1 MTRSIPSMSSLG
13 NASPQSIMMM
23 LSPYSMAVMFIPI
36 CSSPPRG
43 IILTLQSAVSFFTFF
58 TIHNLFL
65 IFILRPAFTAKSIE
79 LYLVVCHE
87 KAQFLHNLLFQTVQ
101 KV

>member
-65 IFILRPAFTAKSIE
+65 FILLPAFTAKSVE
-79 LYLVVCHE
+79 LHLVVRHE
-87 KAQFLHNLLFQTVQ
+87 KAQFLHDLFFQAVQ

>member
-1 MTRSIPSMSSLG
+1 MTRSIPSISSLG
-13 NASPQSIMMM
+13 NASPQSITIM

-43 IILTLQSAVSFFTFF
+43 IILTLQFSVSFFTFF

-65 IFILRPAFTAKSIE
+65 FFFIFPALTAKSVE
-79 LYLVVCHE
+79 LYLVVHHE
-87 KAQFLHNLLFQTVQ
+87 KAQFLHHFRLQAV
-101 KV
+101 